1 MRKTRKTRILGVPSV
16 DLVEDELLG
25 RGELMVVGLSFLLFT
40 QYRSLEILVMSSSSS
55 PEQHR
60 AHVLNNCLWNL

>member
-25 RGELMVVGLSFLLFT
+25 RGELVVVGLSFLLFT
-40 QYRSLEILVMSSSSS
+40 QYRSLEISVMSSSSS
-55 PEQHR
+55 PEQCR